1 MVTRPNFTGVLAGWV
16 FRHISSPSVLCSLL
30 LGPLLASAG
39 WFIFQIWGMVM
50 EMLILGLFC
59 DGLGPFSPSPTAWLC
74 SAPVVGGG
82 RLW

>member
-1 MVTRPNFTGVLAGWV
+1 MVTRPNFTGILTGWV

-39 WFIFQIWGMVM
+39 WFVFQIWGMVV

-59 DGLGPFSPSPTAWLC
+59 DELGPLLP
-74 SAPVVGGG
+74 PVP
-82 RLW
+82 LHSCAQHQW